1 MSPQRTRRPLP
12 ASPAS
17 SQGAKRPCSTRYPA
31 ANAGRHRGA
40 RVWSTAGAL
49 LLALF
54 ALPATSARANEEPP
68 AADAEPAP
76 GQPPTQPEPSLTW
89 LSGGL
94 HSAFASDLVDGSWRG
109 LTFGAEIK
117 LGHREPGP
125 RGLGGFLQL
134 DVAHWFGPQVPGDD
148 ASHPFAATL
157 QVALNIGV
165 GMDVVYFNRRMRAA
179 FSCGPSVLLRDNSVG
194 NAGAVGVFVDLRP
207 VGVRVRLTRA
217 AVLVIDP
224 LTFTMLLPDLTGIPL
239 VQIEYRTVLAVEF
252 GVRERSP

>member
-1 MSPQRTRRPLP
+1 MSPERTRRPP
-12 ASPAS
+12 SPSPAS
-17 SQGAKRPCSTRYPA
+17 SSGGKRPRSTPYPA
-31 ANAGRHRGA
+31 ANAGRPRGA

-49 LLALF
+49 LLALLP
-54 ALPATSARANEEPP
+54 LPATSARAQEEPP
-68 AADAEPAP
+68 GTGAQPSRPRPHPQPAF
-76 GQPPTQPEPSLTW
+76 TW

-94 HSAFASDLVDGSWRG
+94 HSAFASDLINGSWRG
-109 LTFGAEIK
+109 LTFGAELK

-165 GMDVVYFNRRMRAA
+165 GMDVVYFDRRMRAA
-179 FSCGPSVLLRDNSVG
+179 FSGGPSVLLRDNSVG

-207 VGVRVRLTRA
+207 VGVRVRFARA

-252 GVRERSP
+252 GVRERSR